1 MSQQKISQR
10 SPKAQGTFLGLS
22 AYVIWGLVP
31 IYWPKL
37 QPATPLE
44 ILAHRIVWSL
54 VFILVVIF
62 VTKKQKVTLE
72 VFRDRR
78 SLGLLTVAAVLIAIN
93 WGVFI
98 WASVSGHI
106 RESSLGYYITPLVSV
121 ALGVIVFKEK
131 LRKLQWLALG
141 IAAISVIYLATAHG
155 KFPFVA
161 LILSLSF
168 GIYGYV
174 KKFVG
179 IDAIESL
186 AVETAV
192 LAPIAFIYI
201 LFLSVQGNNSFTNHG
216 AAHAL
221 WLSSSGI
228 VTAVP
233 LLLFGAA
240 AVRIPLSLLGI
251 LQYIGPT
258 MQFIVGIWVFHEAMP
273 HQRFIGFLL
282 TWVALI
288 ILTADSLHHQFKPS
302 SKVVS

>member
-1 MSQQKISQR
+1 
-10 SPKAQGTFLGLS
+10 
-22 AYVIWGLVP
+22 
-31 IYWPKL
+31 L

-54 VFILVVIF
+54 VFILVVICI
-62 VTKKQKVTLE
+62 TRKQKVTLE

-78 SLGLLTVAAVLIAIN
+78 SLSLLTVAAVLIAIN

-106 RESSLGYYITPLVSV
+106 LDSSLGYYITPLVSV
-121 ALGVIVFKEK
+121 ALGVVVFKEK
-131 LRKLQWLALG
+131 LRSLQWLALG
-141 IAAISVIYLATAHG
+141 IAAISVVYLATAHG

-161 LILSLSF
+161 VILSMSF

-192 LAPIAFIYI
+192 LAPFAFSYI
-201 LFLSVQGNNSFTNHG
+201 CYLSVQGNNSFTNHG

-221 WLSSSGI
+221 WLSSSGV

-251 LQYIGPT
+251 LQYVGPT
-258 MQFIVGIWVFHEAMP
+258 MQFIVGIWIFHEAMP
-273 HQRFIGFLL
+273 HQRFVGFLL

-288 ILTADSLHHQFKPS
+288 ILTADSLHHQLKSS